1 MIHLKGISVYDF
13 ELLILFITLR
23 VNKKNIPCLCHFSCL
38 ELFQIIMRLEICK
51 LVYHINC
58 WLVDNINKCFF
69 KCQIYKNMN
78 IEVLY
83 FYGNSTVC
91 PPVANSPPR
100 KFGHLFFGRNS
111 GLNWRDFQQHL
122 LLQQYKLKQRKYN
135 RVYFSFKSYILLLI
149 LCSWNSLYA
158 KNENYKT

>member
-1 MIHLKGISVYDF
+1 MIHLKGISVNDV

-78 IEVLY
+78 IEVLD
-83 FYGNSTVC
+83 FYGNSYYVLTCNHSSVIFH
-91 PPVANSPPR
+91 SQ
-100 KFGHLFFGRNS
+100 FLFQVMCNMLINQAIFFADFIFV
-111 GLNWRDFQQHL
+111 NWNITFQCYQI
-122 LLQQYKLKQRKYN
+122 Y
-135 RVYFSFKSYILLLI
+135 
-149 LCSWNSLYA
+149 SLA
-158 KNENYKT
+158 II